1 MNLYSSKG
9 LGFRVLPSL
18 IFFFFILG
26 VTSCKYSF
34 TGISIPQDVRT
45 FYVAPYQLNTPNAD
59 PNLSQVFSDALRD
72 KILRESRLNLT
83 ETDPDC
89 EFSGVLTRYAISP
102 VAPEPGEVTAFNRL
116 DVTVNVE
123 FINTKDE
130 EQSFK
135 KNFSYFAEFGSDQDF
150 LAIQDDLVETVNEQ
164 LVEDIFNAAFT
175 NW

>member
-1 MNLYSSKG
+1 MNGY
-9 LGFRVLPSL
+9 PPAHL
-18 IFFFFILG
+18 INRAFSFGFILILILG
-26 VTSCKYSF
+26 ITSCRYSF

-45 FYVAPYQLNTPNAD
+45 FYVAPYQLQTPNAD
-59 PNLSQVFSDALRD
+59 PNLSQTFSDALRD

-83 ETDPDC
+83 DTDPDC
-89 EFSGVLTRYAISP
+89 EFIGLITRYSISP

-116 DVTVNVE
+116 DVTVNME
-123 FINTKDE
+123 FINSKDE

-135 KNFSYFAEFGSDQDF
+135 KNFSYFAEFGTSQDF
-150 LAIQDDLVETVNEQ
+150 LSIQDDLVETVNEQ